1 LLNHDSFDQRFEELA
16 ALNQSSNN
24 NRQVCRQSF
33 ATCLALLSGLCAL
46 LVLFPEQSAVRL
58 ESAYA
63 TMSSNFGALYLFA
76 GVACFLFLVSL
87 GLSRY
92 GRIKLGDQDDT
103 AEFNEFSWAGM
114 LFCAGVGAAMLRWAL
129 VEWSHYYYSPPH
141 GIVTG
146 SNASKDWASA
156 YPLFHWGPIAWSFYC
171 LPAITIAY
179 PFYVKKVPFLRLSTS
194 LYGILGEKGLEGPI
208 AKSVDILFVLSLLGG
223 AGYSLGVSTPVIA
236 GTFCHLTGLQ
246 NGFYMRI
253 IVALLCVAI
262 FSTSV
267 YFGLRKGIKL
277 LSDWN
282 VYLAMVLLC
291 FIFLAGP
298 TVFIVKTSIS
308 SLGFMAQ
315 NFFVMS
321 TWMDPFTDST
331 FVEDWTVFYWA
342 WWVAYAPFVG
352 LFVAR
357 ISRGREI
364 RQVIFGMLTYGSLG
378 GMLFF
383 MIMGNYAM
391 HQEIVENSGILST
404 MIENSA
410 TDGEAY
416 VTAIIQVLETLPLA
430 GIVVGVFCLICVIFC
445 ATTYDSASYIIAS
458 TVTKNLHAGED
469 PAKWN
474 RVFWAFALA
483 ALPLALMWIGAEKV
497 MQSVL
502 LLTSFPILFIG
513 ALSAF
518 SVLRTIRNDS
528 EKVKSEELQ

>member
-1 LLNHDSFDQRFEELA
+1 M
-16 ALNQSSNN
+16 NQLSNN
-24 NRQVCRQSF
+24 SRQVCRQSF
-33 ATCLALLSGLCAL
+33 TTCLVLLLGLCAL
-46 LVLFPEQSAVRL
+46 LVFFPKQSSDYL

-63 TMSSNFGALYLFA
+63 TTSSNFGALYLFA
-76 GVACFLFLVSL
+76 GVACFLFIVWL
-87 GLSRY
+87 GLSPY
-92 GRIKLGDQDDT
+92 GKIKFGDPDDS
-103 AEFNEFSWAGM
+103 AEFNQFSWAGM
-114 LFCAGVGAAMLRWAL
+114 IFCAGVGAALLRWAL

-146 SNASKDWASA
+146 SEASKDWASA

-171 LPAITIAY
+171 LPAIAIGF
-179 PFYVKKVPFLRLSTS
+179 PFYVKKVPYLRFSTS
-194 LYGILGEKGLEGPI
+194 LYGILGEERLDGPL

-236 GTFCHLTGLQ
+236 GTFCHLTGME
-246 NGFYMRI
+246 NGFYLRV

-282 VYLAMVLLC
+282 VYLAMILLG
-291 FIFLAGP
+291 FIFVVGP

-315 NFFVMS
+315 NIFVMS

-364 RQVIFGMLTYGSLG
+364 RQIIFGMLTYGSLG
-378 GMLFF
+378 GMVFF

-391 HQEIVENSGILST
+391 HLETVENTGFLST

-410 TDGEAY
+410 SDSEAY
-416 VTAIIQVLETLPLA
+416 VPAIIQILETLPLS
-430 GIVVGVFCLICVIFC
+430 GIVIGVFCLICVIFC

-458 TVTKNLHAGED
+458 TVTKNLYAGED

-513 ALSAF
+513 ALSAYAL
-518 SVLRTIRNDS
+518 LRGLKKDAREVEQD
-528 EKVKSEELQ
+528 